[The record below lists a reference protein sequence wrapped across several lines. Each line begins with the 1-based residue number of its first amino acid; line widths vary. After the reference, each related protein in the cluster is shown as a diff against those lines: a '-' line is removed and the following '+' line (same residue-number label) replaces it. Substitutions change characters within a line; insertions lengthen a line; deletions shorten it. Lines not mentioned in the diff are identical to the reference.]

1 MVEPMQEAAEALTRD
16 ELLFLVCM
24 LLPIFSMIGYSICT
38 DRRYEV
44 KLPDEE
50 EVEQEDDANLYL
62 YEEDE

>member
-1 MVEPMQEAAEALTRD
+1 MQEAAEALTRD